1 MIANLFKTT
10 CILVIFLTSIGSFGQ
25 TVYSVPPKDVVD
37 LSDWKPVKS
46 ENKNLWKVIDGMVIG
61 GDGLSNVPTNT
72 YLCSTK
78 TYEDFELRCLFRL
91 SGNPDSGGMINSGI
105 QYRSS
110 IIEGK
115 MVGYQADIGN
125 GYWGDIYDEHRRAKL
140 VGGDVGSLKS
150 LLKVDGW
157 NSYIVRVKGNK
168 HELYINGIK
177 TCEYIEKDSSIPTK
191 GIIGFQLHKGGNAM
205 VEFINITITEL

>member
-1 MIANLFKTT
+1 MKTNLFYSI
-10 CILVIFLTSIGSFGQ
+10 CILVIFLTSISSFSQ
-25 TVYSVPPKDVVD
+25 AVYSVPSKDVVD
-37 LSDWKPVKS
+37 LSEWKPVKS
-46 ENKNLWKVIDGMVIG
+46 ENKNLWQVVNGMVIG
-61 GDGLSNVPTNT
+61 GDGLNKVPMNT
-72 YLCSTK
+72 YFCSTR
-78 TYEDFELRCLFRL
+78 TYGDFELRCLFRL

-105 QYRSS
+105 QYRSA
-110 IIEGK
+110 IIDNK

-150 LLKVDGW
+150 LLKVNDW
-157 NSYIVRVKGNK
+157 NSYVVRVKGNK

-177 TCEYIEKDSSIPTK
+177 TCEYIEKDDSIPTK